1 LPVPP
6 IKIVSLP
13 IEWYRTRLNLPV
25 SIMSNNRAGYIT
37 VFIAMLCWSLTFVW
51 YKEVYEVFTPI
62 GTVFLRLLIASVLL
76 LIFTLSIRRLQRI
89 EKSDRLTF
97 LALAFFEPFIYFFS
111 ESYGMKYVSPT
122 EGAVIIAV
130 IPLLTPFMA
139 KIFFGDR
146 ITALNLLGLVISFAG
161 VVLVV
166 TNTAFHWKAPVI
178 GVAFMFM
185 AVMAALGYSA
195 IIMKLSGKYNP
206 FTIITYQN
214 SIAGLLFL
222 PLFLIFDLDNFMAI
236 EFTFQNTWPLLKLA
250 VVASAVAYLFF
261 VYSISKIGIV
271 QANMFTNLI
280 PVFAA
285 IFAWYMLDDELT
297 WRTINGVGL
306 VVVGLFLP
314 HYGTVRKRYF
324 FLKK

>member
-1 LPVPP
+1 
-6 IKIVSLP
+6 
-13 IEWYRTRLNLPV
+13 
-25 SIMSNNRAGYIT
+25 MSNNRAGYIT

-51 YKEVYEVFTPI
+51 YKQVYEVFTPI
-62 GTVFLRLLIASVLL
+62 GTVFLRLTIASALL
-76 LIFTLSIRRLQRI
+76 FVFTKLIRRLQPI
-89 EKSDRLTF
+89 AKEDRFTF
-97 LALAFFEPFIYFFS
+97 LSLAFFEPFVYFFS
-111 ESYGMKYVSPT
+111 ESYGMHYVSPT

-130 IPLLTPFMA
+130 IPLLTPVMA
-139 KIFFGDR
+139 RIFFGDK
-146 ITALNLLGLVISFAG
+146 ITLLNVIGLAISFVG

-166 TNTAFHWKAPVI
+166 TKVGFEWKAPAI

-185 AVMAALGYSA
+185 AVIAALGYSA

-214 SIAGLLFL
+214 FIAAVLFL
-222 PLFLIFDLDNFMAI
+222 PLFLVFDLDNFLAV
-236 EFTFQNTWPLLKLA
+236 EFTFDNIWPLLKLA
-250 VVASAVAYLFF
+250 VVASAMAYLFF

-285 IFAWYMLDDELT
+285 VFAWYMLGDELS
-297 WRTINGVGL
+297 WRTVTGVAF

-314 HYGTVRKRYF
+314 HYSTVRRRYF